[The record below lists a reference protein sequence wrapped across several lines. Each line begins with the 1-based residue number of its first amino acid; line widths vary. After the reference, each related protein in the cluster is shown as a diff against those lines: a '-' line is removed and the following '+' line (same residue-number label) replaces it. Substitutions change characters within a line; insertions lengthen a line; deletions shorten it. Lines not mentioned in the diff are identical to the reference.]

1 MPLDVLILG
10 GGVAG
15 LSAAIDLSRAGLR
28 VEIIEGRDL
37 VGGRVF
43 TRFDESVQHAVDLG
57 AEFVHGLA
65 PEIWLP
71 LQEHDLNVTE
81 VEGDSWCSTNGKLEP
96 CRFFREVEL
105 ILSKMDDRS
114 RDQSFLEFLTQRF
127 PGNDLQEA
135 KQRATAY
142 VSGFNAADPAQV
154 SVHWLVHSRDA
165 EEQIQGDRA
174 FHIAG
179 GYQTFLALLTDELAS
194 REVPIHLGTRVQR
207 ISWHQGSVEISATS
221 VTGDQTFSAP
231 HALITFPPG
240 VLQAAA
246 LGDGIRFDPQLP
258 AEKVQALEKLAMG
271 NVVRVTFFFRR
282 RIWED
287 IAIDGKTLAG
297 MSFLFSDD
305 KLFPTWW
312 TQMPDPVPMITGW
325 APAAS
330 ADNLRGMSEGRIV
343 QKAMETL
350 AGLLCMEVSKLQSE
364 LASAYFHD
372 WDSDPFSLGAYS
384 YVRVG
389 GEGCQQTLGAPVDD
403 TLFFAGEATDIS
415 GHNGTVHG
423 AIASGKRAAK
433 EILEARADCALPHDR
448 CF

>member
-1 MPLDVLILG
+1 MLPDVLILG
-10 GGVAG
+10 AGVAG
-15 LSAAIDLSRAGLR
+15 LSAAIDLSRAGLH
-28 VEIIEGRDL
+28 VELIEGRERI
-37 VGGRVF
+37 GGRVF
-43 TRFDESVQHAVDLG
+43 TRFDQNLNHAVELG
-57 AEFVHGLA
+57 AEFIHGLP

-71 LQEHDLNVTE
+71 LQERNIDVTE
-81 VEGDSWCSTNGKLEP
+81 VEGDFWCSTNGKLEQ
-96 CRFFREVEL
+96 CGFFREVEQ

-114 RDQSFLEFLTQRF
+114 PDQSFLEFLAQRF
-127 PGNDLQEA
+127 PGGERDEA
-135 KQRATAY
+135 KRRAIAY

-154 SVHWLVHSRDA
+154 SVHWLVHSREA

-174 FHIAG
+174 FHIAR
-179 GYQTFLALLTDELAS
+179 GYQTFLRLLTDELTS
-194 REVPIHLGTRVQR
+194 RQVPIHLGTTVQG
-207 ISWHQGSVEISATS
+207 ISWQQGSVEISATS
-221 VTGDQTFSAP
+221 VGGDQIFSAP
-231 HALITFPPG
+231 HALITFPLG

-246 LGDGIRFDPQLP
+246 RGDGIRFDPQLP
-258 AEKVQALEKLAMG
+258 AEKIHALEKLAMG
-271 NVVRVTFFFRR
+271 NVVRVTLFFRR

-287 IAIDGKTLAG
+287 LAVDGTTLAG
-297 MSFLFSDD
+297 MSFLFPDD

-403 TLFFAGEATDIS
+403 TLFFAGEATDTS

-423 AIASGKRAAK
+423 AIASGKRAARD
-433 EILEARADCALPHDR
+433 ILEAQGGLRTAS
-448 CF
+448 